1 MQKNAHAIGP
11 TATKK
16 NDKNSDEGS
25 YRLVIDCPDQ
35 VGLVAAV
42 SQFLASVNASILEAS
57 HHTDVKLSRFF
68 MRHEIDANSLKLGHE
83 EFTLAF
89 SELAQKY
96 DMRWTLNSS
105 QKKPKVALLVS
116 KEEHCLNDVLHRW
129 HTGELN
135 CDIPCIIANHKSMK
149 KYADWY
155 EIPFH
160 FIDFSDKTKA
170 FEEIEKILHD
180 YNVDLTVLA
189 RFMQII
195 PDGLCQR
202 LQGKII
208 NIHHSFLPS
217 FVGAKP
223 YQQAYDRGVKLIG
236 ATCHYVTSILDEG
249 PIIEQEVM
257 RISHSD
263 SSVDMVR
270 KGKRCEISALAN
282 GLRYHIE
289 DRVIICQHKT
299 IVFN

>member
-1 MQKNAHAIGP
+1 LQKNTHELG
-11 TATKK
+11 ATSATQSNKS
-16 NDKNSDEGS
+16 SDEGS

-68 MRHEIDANSLKLGHE
+68 MRHEIDAKSLKLGHK
-83 EFTLAF
+83 EFKQAF

-96 DMRWTLNSS
+96 DMRWTLKSS

-160 FIDFSDKTKA
+160 FIDFSDKNKA
-170 FEEIEKILHD
+170 FDKIEKLLHNYD
-180 YNVDLTVLA
+180 VDLTVLA

-195 PDGLCQR
+195 PDALCQR

-249 PIIEQEVM
+249 PRIEHEVR

-263 SSVDMVR
+263 SSTDMVR
-270 KGKRCEISALAN
+270 KGKRCEINALAN